1 MKTLNIALCA
11 GRHEIP
17 QATDGAIYSAINDVT
32 DIGTLD
38 EIAALALVP
47 YYKGN
52 GEVNVYVTGLTV
64 ALVSVINVACSHG
77 VNLTLWHYNAANGNY
92 YPQEVCTRVDANLV
106 EESYG
111 GYSAR

>member
-11 GRHEIP
+11 GRHEIS
-17 QATDGAIYSAINDVT
+17 QAIDGSIYSTITDVT
-32 DIGTLD
+32 NIDALD
-38 EIAALALVP
+38 EKAALALSP

-64 ALVSVINVACSHG
+64 ALVSVLNVACSHG
-77 VNLTLWHYNAANGNY
+77 VNLTLWHYNSADGTY
-92 YPQEVCTRVDANLV
+92 YPQEVATRVDTDLV